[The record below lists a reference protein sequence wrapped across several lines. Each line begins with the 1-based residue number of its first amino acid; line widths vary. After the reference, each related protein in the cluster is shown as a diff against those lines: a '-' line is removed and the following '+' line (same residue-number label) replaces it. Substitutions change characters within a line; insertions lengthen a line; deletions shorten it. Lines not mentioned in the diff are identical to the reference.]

1 MAYRRLMREVVT
13 PSSWAIPQP
22 IRRPAK
28 SAPAGTKT
36 RRRRL
41 SRGTVPVLIGGLLL
55 WGGSEIDLVGASK
68 SRTSWLSSMH

>member
-1 MAYRRLMREVVT
+1 MREVVT
-13 PSSWAIPQP
+13 LSSCAIPQP

-41 SRGTVPVLIGGLLL
+41 SRGTVPVLIGGFL
-55 WGGSEIDLVGASK
+55 WGGSGIDLDAASK